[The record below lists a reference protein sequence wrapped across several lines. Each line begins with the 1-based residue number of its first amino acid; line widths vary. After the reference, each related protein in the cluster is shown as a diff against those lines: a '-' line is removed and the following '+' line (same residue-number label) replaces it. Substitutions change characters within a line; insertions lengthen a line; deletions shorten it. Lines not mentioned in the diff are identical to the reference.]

1 MNLLD
6 YWSWTKHHVLDFW
19 REDYGI
25 SALKRCVQAEVDN
38 LTIHALDALE
48 IKGRSQEEHNGIR
61 FEFYNYFP
69 DLPNGLDIIC
79 ALHPN
84 PGVIFNSTW
93 LYSDDEDD
101 ETSLY
106 IGFLSNDFLEK
117 AKNWAIVALQF
128 DYQLDK
134 MMYWGGGSEFIAKL
148 QKYWVYRRYHLE
160 HVEPLIPKPR
170 FPSMNYKF
178 SSFHLFEKRDIT

>member
-1 MNLLD
+1 MNFLD

-48 IKGRSQEEHNGIR
+48 IKGRSQEERHGIG
-61 FEFYNYFP
+61 FEFYNHYP
-69 DLPNGLDIIC
+69 DLPTGLDIIC

-84 PGVIFNSTW
+84 PGVIFDRHWYPYT
-93 LYSDDEDD
+93 DEDF
-101 ETSLY
+101 ETSRYL
-106 IGFLSNDFLEK
+106 GFLSNVISEK

-128 DYQLDK
+128 DDELEK
-134 MMYWGGGSEFIAKL
+134 GMYWEGGSEFITKL

-160 HVEPLIPKPR
+160 PVEPLIPKPR

-178 SSFHLFEKRDIT
+178 SSFHLFEKRNIT